1 VRVGLVLGAGGM
13 VGEAFHRGVLRAL
26 HDVGWD
32 ARHAEVLVGT
42 SAGSIVAASL
52 RASRGAPTEVAAPA
66 DDLAARRV
74 RRTLVG
80 PLRSRPGARM
90 SGWLPAGR
98 MPTEIL
104 SEGFRD
110 RFGTT
115 WPERDTWIVAVR
127 RRDGRRVVFG
137 RRGAPDADVGSAVAA
152 SCAIPGYF
160 RPVTIGG
167 TQYVDGGAHSP
178 TNADVLRHHHLD
190 AVLVSSPMSVDVRSV
205 RPGISLPV
213 RLNFSRYLRSEVRC
227 LRGTARDV
235 VTFEPGGSLVRLM
248 GLNMMRFRDIDVV
261 EELAY
266 EQAGARLRRSRL
278 PELLAGEASTR
289 RSA

>member
-1 VRVGLVLGAGGM
+1 MQVGLVLGAGGLA
-13 VGEAFHRGVLRAL
+13 GEAFHRGVLRAL
-26 HDVGWD
+26 SDAGWD

-52 RASRGAPTEVAAPA
+52 RASRGAPTGGAAPA
-66 DDLAARRV
+66 GDPAARGV
-74 RRTLVG
+74 RGTLVG

-137 RRGAPDADVGSAVAA
+137 RRG
-152 SCAIPGYF
+152 
-160 RPVTIGG
+160 
-167 TQYVDGGAHSP
+167 
-178 TNADVLRHHHLD
+178 
-190 AVLVSSPMSVDVRSV
+190 
-205 RPGISLPV
+205 
-213 RLNFSRYLRSEVRC
+213 
-227 LRGTARDV
+227 
-235 VTFEPGGSLVRLM
+235 
-248 GLNMMRFRDIDVV
+248 
-261 EELAY
+261 
-266 EQAGARLRRSRL
+266 
-278 PELLAGEASTR
+278 
-289 RSA
+289 